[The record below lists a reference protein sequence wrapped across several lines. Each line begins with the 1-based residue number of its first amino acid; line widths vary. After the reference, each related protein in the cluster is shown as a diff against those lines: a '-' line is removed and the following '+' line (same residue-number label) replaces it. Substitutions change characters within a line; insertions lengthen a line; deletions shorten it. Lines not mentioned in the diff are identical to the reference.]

1 MHLSPRVWIGLWL
14 LVLGTGP
21 ALAQPDQA
29 AGTFDLL
36 QIVPNEQAKVL
47 YLVMEVRDARAQS
60 VDREAFN
67 NANIR
72 VLEWQ
77 SDTSQWMEVQGVYL
91 AQDPSLELA
100 LDTGT
105 HVLAVWADR
114 FKPDLGR
121 AIIQMS
127 RNGAEVYR
135 GEARKMQV
143 SWQGQEVE
151 QTFFMG
157 TPSNPLNFSANEANN
172 WIVVL
177 LTGLLIIEILL
188 TLASQAIP
196 LSKRLHFKRKF
207 VKPYKAVKEA
217 GRRRFDP
224 YTSEEFE
231 ENEMVVTRCRVM
243 HSLDTWEYLGNQCI
257 EFPKCTF
264 GADPCKDGEIM
275 PQSRQFFEQHEA
287 FRKLNWMWFG
297 AFGGMLAWTLWAV
310 LKLLDPVW
318 YRSLIASVSSL
329 AGMDQYTYYLS
340 KDTLMGLSLG
350 AGLAFALSWA
360 TERGQSNKLSWGRV
374 GLRTLAGALLGL
386 ALFFGGFFVLRRF
399 LSSDYLGGTLT
410 WVLFGL
416 GLGAVLSLRSS
427 IGTMRGMT
435 GGVIAGL
442 IAYNIFVGLSLA
454 FDAFEMAKMVAFIVL
469 GAVLG
474 LIVVTVVSRLE
485 DFELEYI
492 SPQKYARVNPI
503 SKWLKADMD
512 IFIGSDASNYVFVK
526 WHDPE
531 VQARHAKLS
540 YKNGEVLLEPHHETL
555 VNGKV
560 LPLNKPYSLQD
571 GDIIQL
577 GMKSISRMRFK
588 EKRGETK
595 PVTKTAARGAAGSPG
610 IKISR
615 RQ

>member
-1 MHLSPRVWIGLWL
+1 MLILSAWMPGLL
-14 LVLGTGP
+14 I
-21 ALAQPDQA
+21 AQADAPPG
-29 AGTFDLL
+29 AGTFALR
-36 QIVPNEQAKVL
+36 QILPNEQAKVL
-47 YLVMEVRDARAQS
+47 YLVMEVRDALGNR
-60 VDREAFN
+60 VDNNEFN

-72 VLEWQ
+72 VFEQ
-77 SDTSQWMEVQGVYL
+77 QGDSTQWMEVQKVYY
-91 AQDPSLELA
+91 AGDPDLA
-100 LDTGT
+100 LAVDSGT

-121 AIIQMS
+121 GVIQMN

-135 GEARKMQV
+135 GESRVMQV
-143 SWQGQEVE
+143 SWQGQEVAE
-151 QTFFMG
+151 SFRMG
-157 TPSNPLNFSANEANN
+157 TPSNPLNFSAGEAND
-172 WIVVL
+172 WAVVL
-177 LTGLLIIEILL
+177 LTGLLLVEILL

-196 LSKRLHFKRKF
+196 LTKRMQFRRKY
-207 VKPYKAVKEA
+207 VKPYKAVKES

-224 YTSEEFE
+224 FTSEEFQDE
-231 ENEMVVTRCRVM
+231 EMVVNRCRVM

-264 GADPCKDGEIM
+264 GADPCRHGEIM

-297 AFGGMLAWTLWAV
+297 ALGGMLAWALWAL
-310 LKLLDPVW
+310 LKGLDPGW
-318 YRSLIASVSSL
+318 YRDFIASVSDL
-329 AGMDQYTYYLS
+329 AGMEHVSYYLS

-350 AGLAFALSWA
+350 TGLAFALSWA

-374 GLRTLAGALLGL
+374 ALRSGLGAFLGL
-386 ALFFGGFFVLRRF
+386 VLFFGGYFVLRRF
-399 LSSDYLGGTLT
+399 LNSDYVGGLLT
-410 WVLFGL
+410 WVFFGL

-427 IGTMRGMT
+427 IGAMRGMI

-540 YKNGEVLLEPHHETL
+540 YKNGEVLLEPLAETL
-555 VNGKV
+555 VNGRV
-560 LPLNKPYSLQD
+560 LPLQKPYSLQD

-577 GMKSISRMRFK
+577 GQKSVSRMRFK
-588 EKRGETK
+588 EKRSEGKARAAAPAPRTRG
-595 PVTKTAARGAAGSPG
+595 TADQSG

-615 RQ
+615 RN